1 MMSFPISAEA
11 SEIDLSDPGRNIR
24 CRLNVS
30 GPGCTWWV
38 S

>member
-1 MMSFPISAEA
+1 MISFPISAEA
-11 SEIDLSDPGRNIR
+11 SGVDLSDPGRNIR

-30 GPGCTWWV
+30 GPGSTRWV